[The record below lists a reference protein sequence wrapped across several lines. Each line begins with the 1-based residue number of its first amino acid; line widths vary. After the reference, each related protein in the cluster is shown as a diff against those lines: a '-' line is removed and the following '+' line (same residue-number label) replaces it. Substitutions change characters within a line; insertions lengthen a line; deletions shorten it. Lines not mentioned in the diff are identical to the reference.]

1 MSPEPADR
9 LSTDTKEHADP
20 PSKDTLKGLPLKNED
35 YGTLEY
41 WEKRYS
47 SPSSSNEPFDW
58 FKGFLELQSEL
69 EFYIPS
75 KSSRILQLGCGNSL
89 LSEEMYVHFQWSEFT
104 QII

>member
-1 MSPEPADR
+1 MSPPPPGPADIII
-9 LSTDTKEHADP
+9 SPENNDQPEQ
-20 PSKDTLKGLPLKNED
+20 PSKDVLKGLPPKNED

-58 FKGFLELQSEL
+58 FKGFQELQSEL

-89 LSEEMYVHFQWSEFT
+89 LSEEMYNF
-104 QII
+104 IL